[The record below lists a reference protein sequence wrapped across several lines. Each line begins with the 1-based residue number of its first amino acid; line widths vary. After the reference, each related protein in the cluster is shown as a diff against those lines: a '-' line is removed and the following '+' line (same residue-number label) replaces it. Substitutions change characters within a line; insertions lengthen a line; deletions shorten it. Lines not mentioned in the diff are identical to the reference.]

1 MRLEPSNTWQT
12 IKSVVSGGFFGLF
25 ILGLLSCGWWLPY
38 QTHYRLRWHVVA
50 NTPIRKGQP
59 LTANRVRGAFNRL
72 PEDASFVS
80 DPALLIGRYPRQ
92 DFKKDERLEANL
104 FSINPPNQAPK
115 GGLTVLV
122 EVSAAD
128 AAILAPGMRLAFVQ
142 TRILLP
148 EKLDTLAGLGFL
160 VTAITPTADKKALL
174 TTVVPSRW
182 RCLAKQLT
190 EGQWRPIVISQE
202 DTDKSVVS
210 YSCPVVQKKSVSKQ
224 QIPIK
229 PPNP

>member
-1 MRLEPSNTWQT
+1 MRLESSNTWQT

-25 ILGLLSCGWWLPY
+25 ILGLLSCGWWLPD

-80 DPALLIGRYPRQ
+80 DPVLLIGRYPRQ
-92 DFKKDERLEANL
+92 DFKKDESLEANL

-115 GGLTVLV
+115 GGLTALV
-122 EVSAAD
+122 EVSVAD
-128 AAILAPGMRLAFVQ
+128 AAILAPGMRLAFVKAS
-142 TRILLP
+142 ILLP
-148 EKLDTLAGLGFL
+148 KKLDTLAGLGFL
-160 VTAITPTADKKALL
+160 VTAITSTGGKTALL
-174 TTVVPSRW
+174 TTVIPSRW
-182 RCLAKQLT
+182 RCLATQLT
-190 EGQWRPIVISQE
+190 EGRWRPIVISQE

-210 YSCPVVQKKSVSKQ
+210 YSCPVAQKKPVPKQ
-224 QIPIK
+224 QIK
-229 PPNP
+229 LLNP